1 MTERTISFAELHAL
15 VEAWLPD
22 QTFFVGVLVHH
33 SNERGGRRNII
44 TWSISHSFTT
54 DDCERIEAPT
64 AAEAYDKLRAA
75 VPASQSPLAT
85 VGHVR

>member
-1 MTERTISFAELHAL
+1 MERTISFAELHAL

-33 SNERGGRRNII
+33 TNERRPNII
-44 TWSISHSFTT
+44 TWSITHSFTT
-54 DDCERIEAPT
+54 DACERIEAPT

-75 VPASQSPLAT
+75 VPASQSLLAS